1 MWVSLLVVTVLSMQ
15 ALALE
20 WPNAYVTSG
29 LIYMPYGEIS
39 EPFTAYINE
48 ATGQGRIDYF
58 GGKYSTCVFSWKFM
72 TICREYC
79 IC

>member
-1 MWVSLLVVTVLSMQ
+1 MTSTEMAATMWVSLLTMTVFSTQ
-15 ALALE
+15 ALAIE

-29 LIYMPYGEIS
+29 QIYMPYGEIN

-58 GGKYSTCVFSWKFM
+58 GGELLQHW
-72 TICREYC
+72 
-79 IC
+79 